1 MNFLLLKA
9 STFLLSVI
17 LFVWIFSLIR
27 RRILIE
33 EYSFLWILIAGVFL
47 VLSFFHPLIDRVAY
61 WLGIDYGPSAL
72 FLFFN
77 VITLFILIHVSIQ
90 LSDYKSK
97 KRILAQEIVLL
108 KDRVEELERQR
119 SEIRDQRSEIRDQR
133 TEDRGRRAEIRGQR
147 TEGGGQRAEDSG
159 ERSED

>member
-27 RRILIE
+27 RRMLLE
-33 EYSFLWILIAGVFL
+33 EYSFLWILIAVVFL

-72 FLFFN
+72 FLFFS
-77 VITLFILIHVSIQ
+77 VVTLFILIHFSIQ
-90 LSDYKSK
+90 LSDYKAK
-97 KRILAQEIVLL
+97 KRILAQEIALL
-108 KDRVEELERQR
+108 KDKVEEMERQR
-119 SEIRDQRSEIRDQR
+119 TDDGGRR
-133 TEDRGRRAEIRGQR
+133 TEDG
-147 TEGGGQRAEDSG
+147 
-159 ERSED
+159 